1 MNKEQLIESLR
12 KNGFSKPVLDA
23 FEKVKREDFI
33 PEDWRESAYDDN
45 PIPIGFGA
53 TISQPYTIAFMLDL
67 LELDKLDKKPESKI
81 LEIGSGS
88 GYVLALIDE
97 ICKNCGITG
106 LERIGKLAER
116 SRGVLEGNKNIKIIH
131 GSNIK
136 NIANKEGFDRILVSA
151 SAEKEPREIIEKLKD
166 NGILVIPIR
175 DSIFQF
181 KKENGKISEKEFYGF
196 VFVPL
201 VEE

>member
-12 KNGFSKPVLDA
+12 KKGFSKLILNA
-23 FEKVKREDFI
+23 FKKVKREDFI
-33 PEDWRESAYDDN
+33 PEGWKENAYDDN
-45 PIPIGFGA
+45 PIPIGYGA
-53 TISQPYTIAFMLDL
+53 TISQPYTITFMLDL
-67 LELDKLDKKPESKI
+67 LELDNLNKEAKNRI

-97 ICKNCGITG
+97 ICKNCEIIG
-106 LERIGKLAER
+106 LERMGKLAER
-116 SRGVLEGNKNIKIIH
+116 SKEVLNDRKNIKVIH

-136 NIANKEGFDRILVSA
+136 YIGTKVGFDRILVSA
-151 SAEKEPREIIEKLKD
+151 SATKEPREMIERLKD
-166 NGILVIPIR
+166 DGILVIPIR

-181 KKENGKISEKEFYGF
+181 KKENDKISEKEFYGF